1 MKTILYPLLSTLI
14 GVLRRR
20 ARLHLEI
27 FVLRH
32 QLAIVNDRGHKRVRL
47 RRRERFFW
55 VWLSR
60 IWADCVETLAIFKPD
75 TLVVD
80 GWAWR
85 ARQARAHRG
94 AQHRRQHPE
103 TAWD

>member
-1 MKTILYPLLSTLI
+1 
-14 GVLRRR
+14 
-20 ARLHLEI
+20 
-27 FVLRH
+27 
-32 QLAIVNDRGHKRVRL
+32 
-47 RRRERFFW
+47 
-55 VWLSR
+55 
-60 IWADCVETLAIFKPD
+60 
-75 TLVVD
+75 LVVD